1 MPDPADLVVVEQ
13 LAAVWSSIG
22 ALGDSLTEPDW
33 LQPTECPGWSVQDN
47 LAHVIGI
54 ESVILGRPVPDRM
67 PPDGP
72 HLRNDLA
79 RGNEVWVDAYREQTG
94 AAVLTEFRV
103 VTAERLGTLRA
114 PEMDFGADSWTP
126 VGPGTVRDL
135 LPFRVFDSW
144 IHEQDMRRAVGHPG
158 GWYGAAAVSV
168 LDRIAAVMPMVVG
181 KKVAPPEG
189 TTVVFAVT
197 GKVPRSIAI
206 AIVDGRARV
215 LDAPPEEPTVRLELD
230 GETFVR
236 LGAGRG
242 DPEAI
247 LATGHVSIAG
257 DAGLGASVARAMNFL
272 F

>member
-1 MPDPADLVVVEQ
+1 MPDPADLAVVEQ
-13 LAAVWSSIG
+13 LEAVWSSIG
-22 ALGDSLTEPDW
+22 ALGDSLTEVDW
-33 LQPTECPGWSVQDN
+33 QQPTECPGWSVQDN

-79 RGNEVWVDAYREQTG
+79 RSNEMWVDVYREHTG
-94 AAVLTEFRV
+94 AAVLAEFRA
-103 VTAERLGTLRA
+103 VTAERLSILRA
-114 PEMDFGADSWTP
+114 PEMDFGADAWTP

-144 IHEQDMRRAVGHPG
+144 IHEQDMRRAVRRPG
-158 GWYGAAAVSV
+158 GWEGAAAASA

-189 TTVVFAVT
+189 TTVVFSVT
-197 GKVPRSIAI
+197 GEVPRGITI

-215 LDAPPEEPTVRLELD
+215 LDAPPEVPTVRLELD

-247 LATGHVSIAG
+247 LATGRVTIVG
-257 DAGLGASVARAMNFL
+257 DAALGASVARAMNFM